1 MLLLW
6 FAGSFLLRYDARA
19 FVGLLFQEPPRSVG
33 ALFPWVHS
41 RKKFPRRLRRQEKG
55 KREKRKG
62 N

>member
-19 FVGLLFQEPPRSVG
+19 FLGLLFQEPPRSVG

-41 RKKFPRRLRRQEKG
+41 RKNFPGRLRRPQ
-55 KREKRKG
+55 EKRKKKKE
-62 N
+62 